1 MKGKVAFTLRF
12 NSAFYDR
19 VKMVSER
26 GGRSVTSFVQ
36 EAVARKLDDEKA
48 AYLFQAFTLVGEDTE
63 EASVEFAHDA
73 QQEVAVKDV

>member
-36 EAVARKLDDEKA
+36 EAVARKLDDEEA